1 MKVTFTGRQQTLTPQ
16 QERKIAIQFGKLA
29 KLLDVRDEKKAQV
42 ALSTERHLQ
51 ISELRV
57 NLFGQTVVARGA
69 GSDQFNAILESVDK
83 LEKQVRKTKTKFRD
97 TKRQGEKSTVRGV
110 VPAVEAAPAAT
121 PKAKAKKDVS
131 PKPAKVVRAAAKTN
145 GKPMTFEEALLE
157 MEEERDYMLYRDADT
172 DQVRVLVRR
181 RDGKVDL
188 IEA

>member
-29 KLLDVRDEKKAQV
+29 KLLDVRDEKNAQV

-51 ISELRV
+51 IAELRV

-97 TKRQGEKSTVRGV
+97 TKRQGVKSTVRGV
-110 VPAVEAAPAAT
+110 APVVEAAPPT
-121 PKAKAKKDVS
+121 PAKAKKDAT
-131 PKPAKVVRAAAKTN
+131 PRPAKVVRATAKTN